1 MKLPSLAVT
10 TLDENRKVTSLE
22 AIRAGRTMV
31 IDLWHSKCVKCPAAL
46 DKLNDLAGSSS
57 SGDDVLYVSCA
68 LSQGP
73 GNIDLASE
81 MVAVTWENL
90 MHVFMEVEVKE
101 EAKALF
107 GFNAV
112 PFVIVV
118 DKDGNV
124 IGHGDPKTV
133 DYASLVKTP
142 TSSASG
148 LVLDED
154 F

>member
-1 MKLPSLAVT
+1 M
-10 TLDENRKVTSLE
+10 
-22 AIRAGRTMV
+22 MV

-46 DKLNDLAGSSS
+46 DKLNDFAGSSS
-57 SGDDVLYVSCA
+57 TSTSSSSDDVLYVSCA

-73 GNIDLASE
+73 GNIDLACE
-81 MVAVTWENL
+81 MVADTWENL
-90 MHVFMEVEVKE
+90 THVFMEVEVKE

-133 DYASLVKTP
+133 DYAALVAGGAAAAAGA
-142 TSSASG
+142 SAP